1 MSTTL
6 DLRRL
11 SIALAGIVCG
21 MGSAILIFR

>member
-11 SIALAGIVCG
+11 SIALAGLVCG
-21 MGSAILIFR
+21 MGSALLLFH

>member
-11 SIALAGIVCG
+11 SIALVGLVCG
-21 MGSAILIFR
+21 MGSAILFLR

>member
-11 SIALAGIVCG
+11 AIALVGLVCG
-21 MGSAILIFR
+21 MGLALHLLR